1 MVPKRYQ
8 RLRQVLDKRQP
19 DLAVL
24 MENVHKPHN
33 FSAILRTCDAVGV
46 FEAHVVKPDGGM
58 PTYNNTARG
67 SEKWIH
73 LHLHTNINEAIK
85 HLKDRDFHIYAA
97 HLSDHSV
104 DYRKLDYTQPTAVL
118 MGSELQGV
126 SEEAVKL
133 VDQEIIIPMVGMV
146 QSLNVSVAAAVI
158 LFEVQRQRLQA
169 GLYNQVQLD
178 SQTYEQVLFEWGY
191 PEIAA
196 RYEHKGKSYPAL
208 DEEGYIIP

>member
-8 RLRQVLDKRQP
+8 KLRQVLDKRQP

-46 FEAHVVKPDGGM
+46 FEAHVVKSDGRM

-73 LHLHTNINEAIK
+73 LHLHTNITEAVK

-97 HLSDHSV
+97 HLSDCSV
-104 DYRKLDYTQPTAVL
+104 DYRKLDYTEPTAVL

-158 LFEVQRQRLQA
+158 LFEVQRQRLRA

-178 SQTYEQVLFEWGY
+178 SQTYERVLFEWGY

-196 RYEHKGKSYPAL
+196 RYKHKGKIYPLL